1 LFLHNVVLL
10 LDFLTQSKS
19 IVFAAV
25 GGFQSVTNAL
35 ERLGTELGTIILRDT
50 TVTSI
55 QDDGVHVL
63 HTDKDEA
70 EFLPA
75 DLVVCN
81 ADLPYAT
88 KSLLNND
95 RPPHEGTASGSALPT
110 FDWDDSFN
118 FSSGVIAF
126 HWSIKRSCDDL
137 NTHNVFMVAGS
148 RPQAELS
155 WKTLRDNNGDVDE
168 TTPFNFYVHRASKT
182 DPSAAPSGCDSIM
195 VLVPCRTLLR
205 DKECA
210 KMPRDEAMNKY
221 KEQFSDEVVSRAR
234 QAVFHRLAA
243 IDTLKDLEKDI
254 IDEVVDTPATWADQ
268 FNVGAGT
275 PFALSHGFA
284 QLSLTRPGPASAP
297 VSNVLFCGASTRP
310 GNGVPLVLIGA
321 KQVAKKAISAL
332 QENQQHR

>member
-1 LFLHNVVLL
+1 
-10 LDFLTQSKS
+10 
-19 IVFAAV
+19 
-25 GGFQSVTNAL
+25 VTNAL

-63 HTDKDEA
+63 HTDKDEP

-95 RPPHEGTASGSALPT
+95 RTPHEGTASGSALPT

-137 NTHNVFMVAGS
+137 NTHN
-148 RPQAELS
+148 
-155 WKTLRDNNGDVDE
+155 
-168 TTPFNFYVHRASKT
+168 FYVHRASKT
-182 DPSAAPSGCDSIM
+182 DPSAAPSGCNSVM

-205 DKECA
+205 DEECA

-221 KEQFSDEVVSRAR
+221 KEQFSNEVVSRAR

-243 IDTLKDLEKDI
+243 IDTLKHLEKDI
-254 IDEVVDTPATWADQ
+254 IDEVVDTPATWADR
-268 FNVGAGT
+268 FNVGAGA